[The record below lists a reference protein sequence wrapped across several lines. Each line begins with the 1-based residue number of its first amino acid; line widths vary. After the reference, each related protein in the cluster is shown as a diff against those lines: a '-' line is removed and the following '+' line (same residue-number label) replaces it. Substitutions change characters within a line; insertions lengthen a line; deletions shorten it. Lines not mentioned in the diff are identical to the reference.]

1 MGSMSERVLRQH
13 DSHAAVH
20 SLLERTL
27 VSDLMVSPVRCAKLS
42 MTRAQV
48 ARIMVAAEISAMPV
62 VDDDGVVRG
71 LVTKTDVVREDYGE
85 ARNAGA
91 AGQVEK
97 FMTASVLTLA
107 PSDTLNNAVN
117 LLAKAAVH
125 HVVAVDE
132 HGRAQGML
140 SSLDLMHWL
149 AGLSAAAELEQE
161 VARAV
166 PELESRQGKAGGE

>member
-1 MGSMSERVLRQH
+1 MASVSERVLRPH

-20 SLLERTL
+20 ALLERTL
-27 VSDLMVSPVRCAKLS
+27 VSDLMVSPVRCAKQS

-48 ARIMVAAEISAMPV
+48 ARIMVAAEISAMPI
-62 VDDDGVVRG
+62 VDDDGVVKG

-97 FMTASVLTLA
+97 FMTPSVLTLA
-107 PSDTLNNAVN
+107 PNDTLNNAVN
-117 LLAKAAVH
+117 LMARAAVH
-125 HVVAVDE
+125 HLVVVDA
-132 HGRAQGML
+132 HGLAQGML

-149 AGLSAAAELEQE
+149 AGLSAAAELERE
-161 VARAV
+161 VAIARDA
-166 PELESRQGKAGGE
+166 